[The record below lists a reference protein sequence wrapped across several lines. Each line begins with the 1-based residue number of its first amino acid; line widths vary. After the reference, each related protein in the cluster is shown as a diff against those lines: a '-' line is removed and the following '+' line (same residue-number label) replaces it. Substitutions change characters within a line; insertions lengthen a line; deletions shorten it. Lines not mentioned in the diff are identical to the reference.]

1 MFKGV
6 VDLLKKKTGDTGH
19 YVLKIGVVATLF
31 SKELIVFNEEVNE
44 YFLLLILVI
53 FIVSFP
59 PSLPPFLLPFLQVLV
74 GGSLLTVIYFLY
86 KKFGPVATEFFD
98 KRTQVTTICV
108 FSLFLFNRQ
117 Y

>member
-1 MFKGV
+1 M
-6 VDLLKKKTGDTGH
+6 DLLKKKTGDTGH

-44 YFLLLILVI
+44 YFLLLIILVI

-59 PSLPPFLLPFLQVLV
+59 PSLPPFLPPFLQVLV

-98 KRTQVTTICV
+98 KRTQVRTICV
-108 FSLFLFNRQ
+108 F
-117 Y
+117 